1 MYSKFLACII
11 LILEISIGDIIN
23 TYELEII
30 NLLLSQ
36 DTVHYSD
43 IGEKINRSKKT
54 IAKYLDHI
62 EREVLKYGVQL
73 NRKRNVGI
81 YFTGN
86 TETLVNAIQNGELNE
101 VSEDK
106 EERIVSIFSTLLTCE
121 GSVLIQDLA
130 DSLYIS
136 RSTLENDL
144 VNIKRRLIDSG
155 ATLQNTHQG
164 IYISASEK
172 VKRKLLSQLLEMYW
186 GKNNFWP
193 TAKKS
198 NMIDHSILQSLS
210 HLFDSEIV
218 QKVLDSLNQLQK
230 RVNLKLDDYE
240 YQSLTVHLVI
250 AIERLRKGEPL
261 LGKELDIRQDELKD
275 STKLLVSILENS
287 FKMKLPEDEQRYIN
301 IHILAAET
309 DNKSVSDDVRIF
321 NLETKSDLDTF
332 LRESLTDYDE
342 VLIDNLL
349 LHLTPAI
356 KRFSLELNV
365 YNPYTAEIKKFFS
378 LAYNM
383 AVDLSIKLKKVYKVN
398 INEDEIAFIAL
409 HIQAY
414 LERKESKRIEAV
426 IVCSTGLGTARLLE
440 QRVRKYFSDRLK
452 ITRVISLQEI
462 KEHPISEELIIST
475 VNMQYKE
482 APVIKVSPFLDDFSA
497 NAISNKVDELIDNH
511 EHANAFMNL
520 IDKNLITFDHKP
532 KAKEEVIRE
541 IGDQLVKNNYGYKG
555 IGIAAVEREKIAS
568 TKIEFVATPHAPV
581 DYVKKPCISIY
592 INPEGISWDHGK
604 VNIIFFLAMN
614 EAIKPDIQLIYQHF
628 NDILEDDKRLKKILR
643 LKNKEEIIS
652 LLRGS

>member
-1 MYSKFLACII
+1 M
-11 LILEISIGDIIN
+11 
-23 TYELEII
+23 
-30 NLLLSQ
+30 SQ

-43 IGEKINRSKKT
+43 IGEKINKSKKT

-73 NRKRNVGI
+73 NRKRNVGV
-81 YFTGN
+81 YFSGS
-86 TETLVNAIQNGELNE
+86 TEALAVAIQKGELTE
-101 VSEDK
+101 VSEGRD
-106 EERIVSIFSTLLTCE
+106 ERIVSIFSTLLTCE
-121 GSVLIQDLA
+121 GPVLIQDLA

-144 VNIKRRLIDSG
+144 ASIKERLVDSG
-155 ATLQNTHQG
+155 ATLKNTHQG
-164 IYISASEK
+164 IYINASEK
-172 VKRKLLSQLLEMYW
+172 IKRKLLSQLLEMYW

-193 TAKKS
+193 ASKKAT
-198 NMIDHSILQSLS
+198 MIDNSILQSLS
-210 HLFDSEIV
+210 HLFDSETV

-261 LGKELDIRQDELKD
+261 LGKELDVRQDELKD

-342 VLIDNLL
+342 VLIGNLL

-356 KRFSLELNV
+356 KRFSLGLNV
-365 YNPYTAEIKKFFS
+365 YNPYTVEIKKFFS

-475 VNMQYKE
+475 VNMQYEE

-520 IDKNLITFDHKP
+520 IDKNLIIFDHKP

-541 IGDQLVKNNYGYKG
+541 IGDQLVKNGYGYKG

-568 TKIEFVATPHAPV
+568 TKIGFVATPHAPV
-581 DYVKKPCISIY
+581 DYVKKPCISVY
-592 INPEGISWDHGK
+592 VNPEGISWDHGK

-614 EAIKPDIQLIYQHF
+614 EAIKPEIQLIYQHF
-628 NDILEDDKRLKKILR
+628 NDILENDKRLKKILR
-643 LKNKEEIIS
+643 LKNKEEIIG